1 MPVLQVYLFEGRT
14 VEQKANLMRNL
25 TKAVAE
31 SLGSPAQNVRILIQD
46 MPRHNYA
53 VGGVSVQAR
62 EDAERGTGP
71 GQAFRRSPGCRG
83 CTALAWLAVQQVSS
97 RFPGRSCGWRG
108 PRRP

>member
-62 EDAERGTGP
+62 EDAQRGTGP
-71 GQAFRRSPGCRG
+71 GQAFKAAPGLPY
-83 CTALAWLAVQQVSS
+83 TALAWLAVQQVSS